1 MFLAGWM
8 GVVEEDV
15 WKGWP
20 VFSSDGVPE
29 EICLKY
35 RHNPM
40 SPQVALIYRLNNQL

>member
-8 GVVEEDV
+8 RVVEEDV

-29 EICLKY
+29 EICLK
-35 RHNPM
+35 
-40 SPQVALIYRLNNQL
+40 